1 MPVGITATLGASGT
15 AIVTSQNHRRRTKQ
29 DRDRTKNSPNAN
41 IAQAANDDRLDI
53 GNFFTRF
60 IVHYHAMN
68 QNRLGGNFDLLLPAT
83 LESELQLAGNLIKD
97 GRQNINATRVRYPFQ
112 PGGHIDAIALNI
124 ITVDN
129 NIADIGTNSMD

>member
-1 MPVGITATLGASGT
+1 MAVGITATAGASGT
-15 AIVTSQNHRRRTKQ
+15 TIVTSQNRRRRTKQ
-29 DRDRTKNSPNAN
+29 DRDRTKNGPNAN
-41 IAQAANDDRLDI
+41 LAQAAHDDRLDI

-60 IVHYHAMN
+60 IVHDHAMN
-68 QNRLGGNFDLLLPAT
+68 QNWLGENFDLLLPTT
-83 LESELQLAGNLIKD
+83 LESELQLAANLIKD

-129 NIADIGTNSMD
+129 NIADINTNSID